1 MSGPPERLLLD
12 TNAVVSL
19 LRGHGELLAAV
30 RQAQWVG
37 VSIITEIEF
46 LAFPNLPQQDI
57 ALFSSFLDRVSIV
70 DLAHHQT
77 ALRDQI
83 IDLRRNL
90 RLRLPDAVIVASAIF
105 HEAGL
110 VTADRQLLG
119 LENRIDRFRVLAFN
133 P

>member
-1 MSGPPERLLLD
+1 MSGLPERLLLD

-30 RQAQWVG
+30 KQAQWIG
-37 VSIITEIEF
+37 ISIITEIEF
-46 LAFPNLPQQDI
+46 LAFPDLAQDD
-57 ALFSSFLDRVSIV
+57 AGLFATFLDRVSIV
-70 DLAHHQT
+70 DLSHHQT

-83 IDLRRNL
+83 IGLRQKL
-90 RLRLPDAVIVASAIF
+90 RLRLPDAIIVASALDR
-105 HEAGL
+105 EAAL

-119 LENRIDRFRVLAFN
+119 LENRVEGLRVMSFN